1 MKPIG
6 IFNNALPGLSD
17 GQQAQLQLDN
27 FGRLIVTAGSGSAGA
42 AGGAVQSVQ
51 GVGGGL
57 PLAVVAGAPTTSLY
71 SAASISVSASGD
83 NTAIAGVANQT
94 IRLYALALTLAAP
107 ADVTLKDGSTV
118 LGTFQGVTALILDPL
133 VGNPRW
139 VTTAGNDFK
148 INLGAAVACKG
159 TVWFTQS

>member
-6 IFNNALPGLSD
+6 IFNNALASLSD

-27 FGRLIVTAGSGSAGA
+27 FGRLLVTAGAGSPGA
-42 AGGAVQSVQ
+42 PVGAVQSVQ
-51 GVGGGL
+51 GVSAGI
-57 PLAVVAGAPTTSLY
+57 PLSVVGGAPTSSLY
-71 SAASISVSASGD
+71 SAASVSISASGD
-83 NTAIAGVANQT
+83 NTVVAGIVNQT

-107 ADVTLKDGSTV
+107 IDVTLKDGSTV
-118 LGTFQGVTALILDPL
+118 LGTFQGVTSLVFDPL

-139 VTTAGNDFK
+139 VTGAGNNLI
-148 INLGAAVACKG
+148 INLASAVACKG

>member
-27 FGRLIVTAGSGSAGA
+27 FGRLIVSAGSGSAGA

-51 GVGGGL
+51 GVNGGL
-57 PLAVVAGAPTTSLY
+57 PLPVVGGAPTTSLY
-71 SAASISVSASGD
+71 TAANVSVSASGD
-83 NTAIAGVANQT
+83 NTVVAGVVSQT

-107 ADVTLKDGSTV
+107 VDVTLKDGSTV
-118 LGTFQGVTALILDPL
+118 LGTFQGVTSLIFDPL
-133 VGNPRW
+133 IGNPRW
-139 VTTAGNDFK
+139 VTSAGN
-148 INLGAAVACKG
+148 NLIVNLASAVACKG